1 MTRRFLAVIA
11 ALLSFAA
18 AVSAQRTVTTENEF
32 SGFRNIDVSNRF
44 DISVVRG
51 DRHQVK
57 LYADELISGYVSS
70 YVKENTLY
78 LDVDE
83 KAFPSDLRKALRGKN
98 AIVPVLKAEISVKH
112 LDTLYLHDKVVVD
125 NAAPLFSDDSVCIV
139 MDGSSMISNLE
150 FKGNC
155 LNLDMKKSASAN
167 LRAEMKSFSAN
178 MAGGAA
184 LTMKHDAGK
193 MRITSTGSSS
203 VRTDGTSS
211 GVSVFSESSAELRL
225 AGSSG
230 SVNIV
235 GSGKSVINAD
245 GLETGEASV
254 KLSGPAHCIVN
265 ATGNLKVDL
274 SGGSHLIFNG
284 TPAIEVVRI
293 SSSSMTRPGETK

>member
-1 MTRRFLAVIA
+1 MAGI
-11 ALLSFAA
+11 
-18 AVSAQRTVTTENEF
+18 AVSAQSKTYEVGGMFGFWHDSNGHETTFDLNPDF
-32 SGFRNIDVSNRF
+32 SCN
-44 DISVVRG
+44 
-51 DRHQVK
+51 
-57 LYADELISGYVSS
+57 L
-70 YVKENTLY
+70 
-78 LDVDE
+78 
-83 KAFPSDLRKALRGKN
+83 SDTWGVGL
-98 AIVPVLKAEISVKH
+98 
-112 LDTLYLHDKVVVD
+112 
-125 NAAPLFSDDSVCIV
+125 
-139 MDGSSMISNLE
+139 MLE
-150 FKGNC
+150 Y
-155 LNLDMKKSASAN
+155 SHV
-167 LRAEMKSFSAN
+167 
-178 MAGGAA
+178 
-184 LTMKHDAGK
+184 KHDAGK